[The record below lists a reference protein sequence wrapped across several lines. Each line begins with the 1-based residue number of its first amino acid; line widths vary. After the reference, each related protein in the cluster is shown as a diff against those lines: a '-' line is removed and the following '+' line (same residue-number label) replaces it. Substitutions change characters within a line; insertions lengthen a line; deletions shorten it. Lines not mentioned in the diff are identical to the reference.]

1 MSLPTTR
8 YLRSTEGKL
17 PRKPS
22 SYEMSDLLINQ
33 RMEIEEKNKL
43 RRGMKNPAKPKRKAN
58 TISITIQLTPSDIKL
73 LHMMMEKEGSVSR
86 SEQARMCIRER
97 ALRMFQAYS

>member
-1 MSLPTTR
+1 M
-8 YLRSTEGKL
+8 EKGM

-22 SYEMSDLLINQ
+22 SFDITDTLVNE
-33 RMEIEEKNKL
+33 RVRIEEKNKL
-43 RRGMKNPAKPKRKAN
+43 MRGIKNTPKQKNKAN
-58 TISITIQLTPSDIKL
+58 TISITIQLTPHDIRL

-97 ALRMFQAYS
+97 AVRMFTL